1 MEKFSMGKDLIFR
14 VFCLLKTNELVHE
27 DIRWRDVQWNII
39 YNWEEL
45 ERAKC
50 PLTGLL
56 LNISPYISIII
67 CLVELLNHF

>member
-1 MEKFSMGKDLIFR
+1 
-14 VFCLLKTNELVHE
+14 VHE